1 MIAEFVRKQPTV
13 IRNALQACRRH
24 FVYAL
29 LFSAL
34 LNLLFI
40 APMLYMLQV
49 YDRVVPTYG
58 ATTLLFLTLVLLF
71 ALIVLSGLDALRS
84 RLLVRASVRL
94 DKELAGAI
102 LESTLAVPDQGA
114 QRIAKQALREFDVL
128 RQTLTGPSMV
138 ALFDAPWVPIY
149 IAIAWL
155 IDPWIGILALAG
167 AAISV
172 YLAWRNERA
181 TNARLKEA
189 NAAAGRSY
197 AGYEFTLA
205 QADVVR
211 ALGQRRAMVAGHLSD
226 RHSMMELQS
235 LASLESSGIGATSK
249 FVRLAVQSLALGL
262 AALLAIDNRISA
274 GAIFASSFIVGRALA
289 PIDQL
294 VGSWKMVVQGMNA
307 WGTLQELF
315 AESRPDVSLT
325 RLPPPE
331 GKLSTESLTIIDQNR
346 RPILQNVTF
355 SASKGETIAI
365 IGPSGAGKSTL
376 VKALAGAAIPVAGL
390 IRFDGADQKNWDPEL
405 LAEHIGYMPQEAS
418 LFAGTIK
425 ENIARFRNRLGA
437 NAMTLDAAVIDAA
450 RKARAHDLI
459 LQLPGGYDYTL
470 GLGGRGL
477 SAGQAQRIAL
487 ARALF
492 GSPQYLILDEPNASL
507 DAEGDQQLIQTLDEA
522 KKSGVTTL
530 IVAHRLS
537 VLPIIDKIMV
547 IQDGRLTAMG
557 ARDEVLAQ
565 LAPPKPPQA
574 EPDTATAGK
583 RGR

>member
-1 MIAEFVRKQPTV
+1 MISEFVSRQPQA
-13 IRNALQACRRH
+13 IRNALEACRRH
-24 FVYAL
+24 FFFAM

-58 ATTLLFLTLVLLF
+58 ATTLLFLTIVLLF
-71 ALIVLSGLDALRS
+71 ALSVLAALDALRS

-102 LESTLAVPDQGA
+102 LDTTLAVPDQGT

-128 RQTLTGPSMV
+128 RQTLTGPAIV
-138 ALFDAPWVPIY
+138 ALFDAPWVPVY
-149 IAIAWL
+149 IVIAAL
-155 IDPWIGILALAG
+155 ISPWIGLLAVAGAGLAL
-167 AAISV
+167 

-197 AGYEFTLA
+197 ASYEFTLA

-211 ALGQRRAMVAGHLSD
+211 ALGQRRAMVSGHLSD
-226 RHSMMELQS
+226 RQSMMELQS

-249 FVRLAVQSLALGL
+249 FVRLAIQSLALGL
-262 AALLAIDNRISA
+262 AALLAIDNKISA
-274 GAIFASSFIVGRALA
+274 GAIFAASFIVGRALA

-307 WGTLQELF
+307 WSTLKELF
-315 AESRPDVSLT
+315 VEARPEIGQT
-325 RLPPPE
+325 RLPSPE
-331 GKLSTESLTIIDQNR
+331 GKLSSEGLAIIDQNR
-346 RPILQNVTF
+346 RPILQGLSFAV
-355 SASKGETIAI
+355 APGETVAI

-376 VKALAGAAIPVAGL
+376 VKALAGAALPAAGI
-390 IRFDGADQKNWDPEL
+390 IRFDGADQRNWDPEL
-405 LAEHIGYMPQEAS
+405 LAEHVGYMPQEPS

-437 NAMTLDAAVIDAA
+437 DPAGLDAAVIEAA

-459 LQLPGGYDYTL
+459 LQLPGGYDYSL
-470 GLGGRGL
+470 ALGGRGL

-492 GSPQYLILDEPNASL
+492 GNPRYLILDEPNSSL
-507 DAEGDQQLIQTLDEA
+507 DSEGDQQLIQTLDDA
-522 KKSGVTTL
+522 KKTGVTIL

-547 IQDGRLTAMG
+547 IQDGRLAAMG
-557 ARDEVLAQ
+557 ARDEILKQ
-565 LAPPKPPQA
+565 LAPPKPPKP
-574 EPDTATAGK
+574 EPETLTAGK